1 MIPEISLCDISYI
14 IKKCTCVIAPAS
26 PHEKTVDVK
35 INGFCGAHFRNRTR
49 DTGIFSPL
57 LYLLSYLGIHLFIKM
72 WWAFRDL
79 NPGPAGYEPDA
90 LTN

>member
-57 LYLLSYLGIHLFIKM
+57 LYLLSYLGTL
-72 WWAFRDL
+72 WWAIRDL

>member
-1 MIPEISLCDISYI
+1 MRTWRSPMSVASRGAFVVILEISLCDISYI
-14 IKKCTCVIAPAS
+14 IKKCTCVIAHAS

-57 LYLLSYLGIHLFIKM
+57 LYLLS
-72 WWAFRDL
+72 
-79 NPGPAGYEPDA
+79 
-90 LTN
+90 